1 MVVFELL
8 WIPDDDDDDN
18 DDDQQARS
26 LLTTLNVWLV
36 VDKINAWTG
45 RVKIRLKNDWMNQYM
60 NCQMETNRFDG

>member
-26 LLTTLNVWLV
+26 LLTTLNVWLF

-45 RVKIRLKNDWMNQYM
+45 RVK
-60 NCQMETNRFDG
+60 